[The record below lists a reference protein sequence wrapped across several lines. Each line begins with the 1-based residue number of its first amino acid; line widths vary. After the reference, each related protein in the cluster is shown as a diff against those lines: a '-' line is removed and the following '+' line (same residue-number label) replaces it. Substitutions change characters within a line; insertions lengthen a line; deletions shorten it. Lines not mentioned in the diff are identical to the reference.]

1 MISDFLSRQ
10 LRTYNDLIHSSQIK
24 ELKSAIKNFKWH
36 ESYTDLKKKLKNLA
50 KTNYD
55 LAIHHALLGNNND
68 CIMRFKIAHW
78 LDKRNEFP
86 DTDYQIALC
95 YFNMFKYEK
104 AKHYLQKYQQ
114 QAKHAHKEEVIFCL
128 NVIEQNFDQIKHIPE
143 PIIQYKS
150 DMLISTYKS
159 QMVSTHINAQK
170 NMLHAL
176 ASNLQLHGR
185 PFGNNTLDLGCG
197 TGALGFL
204 LRESK
209 LSSFI
214 TGVDISKAT
223 NKFCASLEV
232 EEINVYNTLK
242 TCSIAE
248 FIQHNDEKFDIILAA
263 ESLNYDCNILS
274 IMKALHKALTKHGI
288 LALTLRTS
296 SNNSQYEFN
305 PYVLQFMFN
314 KEFLKESIA
323 DAKLKIVHEE
333 KTKLINDE
341 EGILMLLTIA

>member
-1 MISDFLSRQ
+1 
-10 LRTYNDLIHSSQIK
+10 
-24 ELKSAIKNFKWH
+24 LK
-36 ESYTDLKKKLKNLA
+36 
-50 KTNYD
+50 
-55 LAIHHALLGNNND
+55 
-68 CIMRFKIAHW
+68 
-78 LDKRNEFP
+78 
-86 DTDYQIALC
+86 
-95 YFNMFKYEK
+95 
-104 AKHYLQKYQQ
+104 
-114 QAKHAHKEEVIFCL
+114 
-128 NVIEQNFDQIKHIPE
+128 
-143 PIIQYKS
+143 
-150 DMLISTYKS
+150 
-159 QMVSTHINAQK
+159 
-170 NMLHAL
+170 
-176 ASNLQLHGR
+176 
-185 PFGNNTLDLGCG
+185 
-197 TGALGFL
+197 
-204 LRESK
+204 
-209 LSSFI
+209 
-214 TGVDISKAT
+214 
-223 NKFCASLEV
+223 V